1 MRKLI
6 LTLAA
11 VAAASPAL
19 AQAQAFE
26 DPRDAEIARSLPSR
40 GEMEAMTHGLDR
52 ALAAILNMDVRPLRD
67 AIDPL
72 GRGRYDARE
81 RTLRD
86 VAGRDDPYFEDR
98 LRTTLYGTSA
108 GMGQMMQALA
118 AATPVLRR
126 SLEDAARNVED
137 AMRRGGEAY
146 DRGDGRYDDRRY
158 DRR

>member
-1 MRKLI
+1 MRKFI
-6 LTLAA
+6 FTLTALAA
-11 VAAASPAL
+11 TSPAL
-19 AQAQAFE
+19 AQAQSYQ
-26 DPRDAEIARSLPSR
+26 DPRDAEIANAVPSR

-52 ALAAILNMDVRPLRD
+52 ALGAILNMDVRPLRD

-72 GRGRYDARE
+72 GRGHYDRRE

-98 LRTTLYGTSA
+98 LRSTLYGTSA
-108 GMGQMMQALA
+108 GMGQMIQALA

-126 SLEDAARNVED
+126 SLEDAARNLED

-146 DRGDGRYDDRRY
+146 DRGERYDDRRY